1 VKRNPESRWSDRR
14 ARISCRTLRVL
25 ETFGWVFGVLS
36 LTLFA
41 AARTYGEVERQRA
54 VADFARDPRVGQVD
68 FLVTRGVA
76 HPQEPVPTARAPDQ
90 TQWSASRIRAF
101 AARANGEIVP
111 VPPVAL
117 LRIGSVGVEVPV
129 YADASERNLNRGA
142 GLVAG
147 TAPPGSDGN
156 IAIAA
161 HRDGYFRALERV
173 AVGDVLELETPL
185 LRRQYRVAEVS
196 IVEPTDVRPLLETG
210 VPTVTLVTC
219 YPFYFVGNAPRR
231 YIVRALALQ

>member
-1 VKRNPESRWSDRR
+1 
-14 ARISCRTLRVL
+14 
-25 ETFGWVFGVLS
+25 LS

-54 VADFARDPRVGQVD
+54 VAEFARDLPARQVD
-68 FLVTRGVA
+68 FPKMGEVA
-76 HPQEPVPTARAPDQ
+76 RHEEPLPAARVPDQ
-90 TQWSASRIRAF
+90 AHWSASRIRAF
-101 AARANGEIVP
+101 AARAYDATA
-111 VPPVAL
+111 PVAL
-117 LRIGSVGVEVPV
+117 LRIDSVDVEVPV
-129 YADASERNLNRGA
+129 YVDANERNLNRGA
-142 GLVAG
+142 GLVPG

-173 AVGDVLELETPL
+173 VVGDVLELETPS
-185 LRRQYRVAEVS
+185 LRRRYRVAEIT
-196 IVEPTDVRPLLETG
+196 IVEPTDMRPLLETG